1 MILIGLG
8 SNLTTQEYVSSKDVL
23 EAAFEAFSKY
33 NISIL
38 KRSKFYETEPI
49 PKSDQPWFINAVVS
63 VKTGH
68 NALDLLNIL
77 HEIEQH
83 MGRVRRDKW
92 EARVID
98 LDLLCYD
105 DEIYPSPAEWQIA
118 SKNPLQDKPVI
129 PHARLHERN
138 FVLIPIIDISSDWI
152 HPVLNK
158 NVLNLLKD
166 SQSDEIVRVL

>member
-8 SNLTTQEYVSSKDVL
+8 SNLTTQKYVSSKYVL
-23 EAAFEAFSKY
+23 EAALEAFSKY
-33 NISIL
+33 NIFIVT
-38 KRSKFYETEPI
+38 KSKFYETEPI
-49 PKSDQPWFINAVVS
+49 PKSDQPWFVNAVVS

-68 NALDLLNIL
+68 NALELLNIL
-77 HEIEQH
+77 HEIEQSL
-83 MGRVRRDKW
+83 GRVRRDKW

-105 DEIYPSPAEWQIA
+105 EQIYPNLAEWRIA
-118 SKNPLQDKPVI
+118 SKTPLQDKPVI

-138 FVLIPIIDISSDWI
+138 FVLIPIIDISRDWI

-166 SQSDEIVRVL
+166 RQSDEIVRVL